1 MSTEQDSQGSS
12 TRPYLIRAL
21 HDWCTDNG
29 FTPYLAVYVDR
40 SVQVP
45 QEYVKNNEIVLNVS
59 FEATSQLQLGNDF
72 IEFKARFGGM
82 ARDICVPIDHVI
94 AIYARENGQGMAF
107 PVPTSLGGEGVD
119 SPSSPDDGSD
129 VAVLHATLP
138 ADHPAERGA
147 PSLKL
152 ANKVGKGVGK
162 EVTSIVAKD
171 RPKSVKSVE
180 TEPAPKPV
188 DGGDEPNDPPPTG
201 GGRPALR
208 RIK

>member
-1 MSTEQDSQGSS
+1 MSMSTEQEAQGTS

-29 FTPYLAVYVDR
+29 FTPYVAVYVDR

-59 FEATSQLQLGNDF
+59 FEATSQLVLGNEF
-72 IEFKARFGGM
+72 VEFKARFGGRV
-82 ARDICVPIDHVI
+82 RDIVVPVDHVV

-119 SPSSPDDGSD
+119 SPTSSTDEGPAAAETVATEKAPDEER
-129 VAVLHATLP
+129 AVGLH
-138 ADHPAERGA
+138 
-147 PSLKL
+147 L
-152 ANKVGKGVGK
+152 A
-162 EVTSIVAKD
+162 
-171 RPKSVKSVE
+171 R
-180 TEPAPKPV
+180 APKPAKEKTV
-188 DGGDEPNDPPPTG
+188 LKAVEAETRPESTGGGSDDTPEPPPSSG
-201 GGRPALR
+201 GGRPTLR